1 MVMRVLSFFQ
11 RVARHKR
18 RGRRH
23 PTVWYFFVYPTLG
36 QYLRVSVLPSAAAAA
51 AAEGLNRFS
60 GTGTCSEIRRD
71 ETVAVSFRWGQ
82 DPAKEYDVDDYTIC
96 P

>member
-1 MVMRVLSFFQ
+1 MCCLSSKEWLGIRDVDVGTPQF
-11 RVARHKR
+11 
-18 RGRRH
+18 
-23 PTVWYFFVYPTLG
+23 WYFFVYPTLG